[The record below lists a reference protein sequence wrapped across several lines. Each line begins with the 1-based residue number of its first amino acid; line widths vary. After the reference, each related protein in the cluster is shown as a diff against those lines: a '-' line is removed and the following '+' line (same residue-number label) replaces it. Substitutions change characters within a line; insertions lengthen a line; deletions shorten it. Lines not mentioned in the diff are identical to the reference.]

1 MCTGALFDI
10 ADSGAVLLLEHR
22 VQLVRQVGQHVADVV
37 EDVRSDDGGGLGNL
51 ARWGRA
57 ARSRPAGTV

>member
-1 MCTGALFDI
+1 MNALFDI

-37 EDVRSDDGGGLGNL
+37 EDVRSDDGGGN
-51 ARWGRA
+51 
-57 ARSRPAGTV
+57 

>member
-1 MCTGALFDI
+1 MNALFDI

-22 VQLVRQVGQHVADVV
+22 VQLVRQVGQHVANVV
-37 EDVRSDDGGGLGNL
+37 EDVRSDDGGGNRLVCLG
-51 ARWGRA
+51 RGRA